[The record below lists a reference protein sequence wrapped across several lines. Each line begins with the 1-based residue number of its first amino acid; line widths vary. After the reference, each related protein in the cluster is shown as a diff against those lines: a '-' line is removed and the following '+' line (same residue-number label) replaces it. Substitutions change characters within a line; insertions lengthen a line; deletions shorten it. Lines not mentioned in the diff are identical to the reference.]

1 MSSVTTADFEVRTAP
16 FQRELLAHCYRMAGS
31 VHDAEDLLQETLVR
45 AWRAFDRY
53 DETRA
58 SLRTWLYRIATNTC
72 LTELQSRG
80 RRPLPS
86 GLVARGDDPEAPLVR
101 GEEVPWL
108 QPFPD
113 AMTRTDPNDPA
124 TVVIE
129 RGSLRLALIAALQF
143 LPAKQRAVLILR
155 DVLAWS
161 AAETAE
167 TLQLTTAAVN
177 SALQRAR
184 AKFAEVKLAEDD
196 VLEPDDPKCVDF
208 VNRYIEAFERADV
221 AAFKELLTEDV
232 LLEMPPFYNWFVGR
246 EDHLRFVARVFQVR
260 GTDWRVLPIGA
271 NGQAGIAV
279 YRGDE
284 EGVHRIHTLHVFS
297 ITAAGITHNRVFQD
311 DQVFAAF
318 GLSAVLD

>member
-1 MSSVTTADFEVRTAP
+1 MGAVTSADFEVRTSP
-16 FQRELLAHCYRMAGS
+16 FRRELLAHCYRMAGS
-31 VHDAEDLLQETLVR
+31 VHDAEDLLQETLIR

-72 LTELQSRG
+72 LTELENRG

-86 GLVARGDDPEAPLVR
+86 GLVARSDDPDGPLVK

-113 AMTRTDPNDPA
+113 DPE
-124 TVVIE
+124 T
-129 RGSLRLALIAALQF
+129 IAALQF

-167 TLQLTTAAVN
+167 ALQVTPAAVN

-184 AKFAEVKLAEDD
+184 TKLDEVGLVEDD
-196 VLEPDDPKCVDF
+196 VLEPDDPKSQEIVK
-208 VNRYIEAFERADV
+208 RYIEAFERADV
-221 AAFKELLTEDV
+221 AAFAELLAQDV
-232 LLEMPPFYNWFVGR
+232 VLEMPPFVNWFIGR
-246 EDHLRFVARVFQVR
+246 DDHLRFVAGVFERR
-260 GTDWRVLPIGA
+260 GTDWRVLPIAA

-279 YRGDE
+279 YRGDG
-284 EGVHRIHTLHVFS
+284 EGAHRLHTLHVFT
-297 ITAAGITHNRVFQD
+297 ITSAGITHNRVFQD
-311 DQVFAAF
+311 EQVFAAF
-318 GLSAVLD
+318 SLARTA

>member
-1 MSSVTTADFEVRTAP
+1 VPVSAAEFDVLAAP
-16 FQRELLAHCYRMAGS
+16 FRRELLVHCYRMAGS
-31 VHDAEDLLQETLVR
+31 VHDAEDLVQETLVR

-72 LTELQSRG
+72 LTELTNRG

-101 GEEVPWL
+101 GGEVSWL

-113 AMTRTDPNDPA
+113 ALTRTDPNDPA
-124 TVVIE
+124 TVVVE
-129 RGSLRLALIAALQF
+129 RGTLRLALIAALQF

-161 AAETAE
+161 AAEVAE
-167 TLQLTTAAVN
+167 TLQLSTAAVN

-184 AKFAEVKLAEDD
+184 AKLDETGLTEDD
-196 VLEPDDPKCVDF
+196 VLEPDDPKSIAVVDQ
-208 VNRYIEAFERADV
+208 YIAAFERADV
-221 AAFKELLTEDV
+221 AAFAELLAEDV
-232 LLEMPPFYNWFVGR
+232 VLEMPPFYNWFAGR
-246 EDHLRFVARVFQVR
+246 EHHLRFVARVFELR
-260 GTDWRVLPIGA
+260 GVDWRVRPIAA
-271 NGQAGIAV
+271 NGQSGIAV
-279 YRGDE
+279 YRGDG
-284 EGVHRIHTLHVFS
+284 EGVHRLHTLHVFT

-311 DQVFAAF
+311 DQVFSAF
-318 GLSAVLD
+318 GLSPVLA